1 MINRL
6 VGYFITGIAL
16 IAPIFLTVWILY
28 YIYDGLSKYCNFESV
43 VIGILIFVVGVS
55 LVGYLA
61 PFVLSNIIWRNFEG
75 ILSKIPLFGP
85 LYKATKDL
93 TTAIVGSENKFSEPV
108 SVEFNSNGIRKLG
121 FITSKDTSIL
131 IEDLNME
138 NFVMVYFPISF
149 SLSGDMYLVPI
160 DKVSLINKKPKDV
173 MQIIVS
179 GGLIKA
185 DTIK

>member
-6 VGYFITGIAL
+6 IGYFLTGVAL
-16 IAPIFLTVWILY
+16 IAPIFLTIWVLY
-28 YIYDGLSKYCNFESV
+28 YISSALSQFCNFESV
-43 VIGILIFVVGVS
+43 IIGVLIFIVGVS

-61 PFVLSNIIWRNFEG
+61 PFVLSNIIWKTFEG

-85 LYKATKDL
+85 IYKATKDL

-108 SVEFNSNGIRKLG
+108 SVEFSSTGIRKLG
-121 FITSKDTSIL
+121 FITSNDISVL
-131 IEDLNME
+131 VDDHNEGNY
-138 NFVMVYFPISF
+138 VMVYFPISF
-149 SLSGDMYLVPI
+149 SLSGDMYLVPTEKI
-160 DKVSLINKKPKDV
+160 SLIDRKPKEV

-185 DTIK
+185 DNL